1 MMPISRVSVNINED
15 VKQNAMKLLSE
26 MGLDMTTAIDLF
38 LRTVM
43 IEKRLPFEVR
53 TEQAYREA
61 IHKDYINA
69 ELDKS
74 MLEAEASDTQWLSQ
88 DEMKA
93 LQAKRREAR
102 HQCTS

>member
-1 MMPISRVSVNINED
+1 MMASTRISVSIDED
-15 VKQNAMKLLSE
+15 VKQNAQKLFGE

-38 LRTVM
+38 LRTAI

-61 IHKDYINA
+61 VHRAYINA

-74 MLEAEASDTQWLSQ
+74 MLEAADPNTKWLSQ
-88 DEMKA
+88 SEMKA
-93 LQAKRREAR
+93 RLAKRREAR
-102 HQCTS
+102 SHV

>member
-1 MMPISRVSVNINED
+1 MIASTRISVNIDED
-15 VKQNAMKLLSE
+15 VKQNAQKLFGE

-38 LRTVM
+38 LRTVL

-61 IHKDYINA
+61 VHRAYIST

-74 MLEAEASDTQWLSQ
+74 RLEAADPNTKWLSQ

-93 LQAKRREAR
+93 RLAKRREAR
-102 HQCTS
+102 SRV